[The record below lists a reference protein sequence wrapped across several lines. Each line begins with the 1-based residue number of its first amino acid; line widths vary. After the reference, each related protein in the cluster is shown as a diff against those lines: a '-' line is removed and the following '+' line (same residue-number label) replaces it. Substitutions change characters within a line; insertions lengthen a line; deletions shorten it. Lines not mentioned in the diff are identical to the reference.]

1 MIVIDASVANK
12 LVLPNEPDYVLAKS
26 ILEKH
31 ILQTEEILVLDFLF
45 YEVANTLATKSSISA
60 IRMVRSLN
68 QIYAANLKTYR
79 PLEVE
84 VKEAAKLAKKH
95 KTSVYDMIYAVI
107 AKNHKII
114 LITADEKFI
123 KQTGFKWVKLLKDI

>member
-12 LVLPNEPDYVLAKS
+12 LVLPNEPDYALAKS

-45 YEVANTLATKSSISA
+45 YEVANTLATKSSISS
-60 IRMVRSLN
+60 IRMVNSLTK
-68 QIYAANLKTYR
+68 IYAANLKIYC
-79 PLEVE
+79 PAEVE
-84 VKEAAKLAKKH
+84 VKEAAKLAKQY

-114 LITADEKFI
+114 LITADEKFM
-123 KQTGFKWVKLLKDI
+123 KQTGFKWVKLLKDF